1 MMNYEMFKDE
11 VKNEILRY
19 MPEEFKNA
27 SVEIREFEKVNYTI
41 EELVI
46 HPQREQENTR
56 TITPCITLPQF
67 YEMYKENKDF
77 EECMI
82 NLAGIYT
89 KAFSDIPEIRE
100 EIKHNYVKENI
111 IMMVV
116 NTNQNMD
123 QLEKRPHRE
132 VCDLA
137 IVYRVMM
144 GEHKQGMSSIQVTH
158 DVAEQM
164 GLNEQELYDL
174 ARINTKR
181 LLKPTIQGMS
191 SVIREILSESEM
203 GELDIDKEERM
214 FVISNTEK
222 TYGAVNMLFP
232 ENLAPLAN
240 TLGCDLYILPS
251 SIHETIAVPVHV
263 AELEMLSEMVYDIN
277 MAQVEIGERL
287 SNEVYHYNH
296 LTKELTQA
304 TDVPN
309 KDISGGEA
317 FPMPSF
323 DEQERGR

>member
-1 MMNYEMFKDE
+1 MINYEMFKEE
-11 VKNEILRY
+11 VKNEILGY

-27 SVEIREFEKVNYTI
+27 SVEIREFDKVNYTI

-46 HPQREQENTR
+46 QPQKEQETTR

-67 YEMYKENKDF
+67 YEMYKENQDF

-82 NLAGIYT
+82 NLAGIYSM
-89 KAFSDIPEIRE
+89 AFSELPDIN
-100 EIKHNYVKENI
+100 KAVDQNYIKENI

-116 NTNQNMD
+116 NTNQNME
-123 QLEKRPHRE
+123 QLERSPHRE
-132 VCDLA
+132 VCDLS

-144 GEHKQGMSSIQVTH
+144 GEHKQSVSSVQVTH
-158 DVAEQM
+158 DVADQM

-174 ARINTKR
+174 ARSNMKR
-181 LLKPTIQGMS
+181 LLKPTVQGMTT
-191 SVIREILSESEM
+191 VISEILSESEM
-203 GELDIDKEERM
+203 GTLDIDKEERM

-222 TYGAVNMLFP
+222 MYGAVNMLFP

-251 SIHETIAVPVHV
+251 SIHETIAVPEHV
-263 AELEMLSEMVYDIN
+263 ADLEMLSEMVYDIN

-309 KDISGGEA
+309 KDISGGEV

-323 DEQERGR
+323 EEQERGR

>member
-1 MMNYEMFKDE
+1 MMNYEMFKEE
-11 VKNEILRY
+11 VKNEILGY
-19 MPEEFKNA
+19 MPQKFQYA
-27 SVEIREFEKVNYTI
+27 SVEIREFDKVNYTI
-41 EELVI
+41 DELVI
-46 HPQREQENTR
+46 QPQRGLENTR
-56 TITPCITLPQF
+56 VITPCITLPQF

-82 NLAGIYT
+82 ILSGMYI
-89 KAFSDIPEIRE
+89 KAFSELPDINRDVNQ
-100 EIKHNYVKENI
+100 NYVKENI

-116 NTNQNMD
+116 NTNQNME

-132 VCDLA
+132 VCDLS

-144 GEHKQGMSSIQVTH
+144 GEHKQGVSSVQVTH

-174 ARINTKR
+174 ARSNMKR
-181 LLKPTIQGMS
+181 LLKPTVQGMT
-191 SVIREILSESEM
+191 SVISEILSESEM
-203 GELDIDKEERM
+203 GALDIDKDESM
-214 FVISNTEK
+214 FVISNTERM
-222 TYGAVNMLFP
+222 YGAVNMLFP

-251 SIHETIAVPVHV
+251 SIHETIAVPESV
-263 AELEMLSEMVYDIN
+263 ADLNTLSEMVYEIN
-277 MAQVEIGERL
+277 MAQVEMGERL
-287 SNEVYHYNH
+287 SNEIYHYNH

-309 KDISGGEA
+309 KDLSGGEA